1 MYLNKRVSHYKLK
14 RGFTLI
20 EIMLVLTLIAI
31 LSSITM
37 PSLRGLAVSTRLKS
51 SAHEIRDM
59 LHFARDMAVTERI
72 AHLVVFDLDQ
82 NRYWLASSETFAVED
97 LASSPITSP
106 SSSTNQAV
114 SATQTSETAQS
125 TVSRTS
131 MILGVPKKPSRNVS
145 LSQMVTNHNSQANQI
160 NSGVDYV
167 YFSPTASS
175 EDTTL
180 YIQDQKGKAMSIT
193 VEAAS
198 GRVRLHDVS
207 AQESEALGLSVTARN
222 NIN

>member
-1 MYLNKRVSHYKLK
+1 MYLNKRVSDYESKT
-14 RGFTLI
+14 GFTLI

-37 PSLRGLAVSTRLKS
+37 PSLRGLAVSTRLR
-51 SAHEIRDM
+51 SAAHAIRDM
-59 LHFARDMAVTERI
+59 LHFARDMAVTEQT

-82 NRYWLASSETFAVED
+82 NRYWLASSETFAAKDV
-97 LASSPITSP
+97 ASSSITNP
-106 SSSTNQAV
+106 SNNINQAV
-114 SATQTSETAQS
+114 SVTQTSEMTQS

-131 MILGVPKKPSRNVS
+131 MILGVPKKASHNIS
-145 LSQMVTNHNSQANQI
+145 FSKMVTNHNSQTTQI
-160 NSGVDYV
+160 NSGADYI

-193 VEAAS
+193 VEAAT
-198 GRVRLHDVS
+198 GHVRIQDVGTE
-207 AQESEALGLSVTARN
+207 ESEALGLSLTARN
-222 NIN
+222 DIN